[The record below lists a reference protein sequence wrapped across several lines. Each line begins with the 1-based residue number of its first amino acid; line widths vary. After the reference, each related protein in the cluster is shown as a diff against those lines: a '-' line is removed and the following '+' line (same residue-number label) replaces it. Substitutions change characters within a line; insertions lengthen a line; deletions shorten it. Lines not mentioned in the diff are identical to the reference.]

1 MTNLVWVVEEKRI
14 SRQQQGL
21 SILILILLLGWGLN
35 YLLSSQRDLGA
46 TRGGDDI
53 LVLITG
59 EIKNPGVY
67 GFDRGPSLRE
77 LISRAGGLRGRLT
90 DGEGDRYPHLA
101 HGTKVQI
108 SSKNGDMRVSTGPMP
123 AAYRVTLKVP
133 LSINTASEQELAAI
147 PGIGPSLA
155 KRIIHHRSLYGPFR
169 TTEEIRTVPG
179 MGRRRYLKIR
189 PYIGL

>member
-59 EIKNPGVY
+59 EVKNPGVY
-67 GFDRGPSLRE
+67 GFDRGPSVRE
-77 LISRAGGLRGRLT
+77 LISRAGGLTGKLT
-90 DGEGDRYPHLA
+90 DGEGDGYPHLA
-101 HGTKVQI
+101 HGTKVEI
-108 SSKNGDMRVSTGPMP
+108 SSKNGAMRVSTGPMP

-133 LSINTASEQELAAI
+133 LSINTAGEQELAAI

-169 TTEEIRTVPG
+169 TAEEIRAVPG
-179 MGRRRYLKIR
+179 IGRRCYLKIR
-189 PYIGL
+189 PYIGP

>member
-1 MTNLVWVVEEKRI
+1 MTPLVWVIEERRI
-14 SRQQQGL
+14 SRQQRGL
-21 SILILILLLGWGLN
+21 SILVLILLLGWGLN
-35 YLLSSQRDLGA
+35 YLLSSQRALGP

-59 EIKNPGVY
+59 EVKNPGVY

-101 HGTKVQI
+101 HGTKVEI
-108 SSKNGDMRVSTGPMP
+108 SSEKGDMKVSTEPMP
-123 AAYRVTLKVP
+123 AVYKVTLKVP
-133 LSINTASEQELAAI
+133 ISINTASEQELVAI
-147 PGIGPSLA
+147 PDIGPSLA
-155 KRIIHHRSLYGPFR
+155 RRIIHHRLLYGPFR
-169 TTEEIRTVPG
+169 TAEEVRAVPG

-189 PYIGL
+189 PYIGP